1 MASFILGDT
10 PPVEIDGSQ
19 GEGGGQVL
27 RSSLALAQLLGQP
40 ILIANIRANRPKPGF
55 AAQHLTGCNLVA
67 QLSPGSAIMGII

>member
-27 RSSLALAQLLGQP
+27 RSSLALAQLLCKP
-40 ILIANIRANRPKPGF
+40 IRIAYIRAGRRKPGL
-55 AAQHLTGCNLVA
+55 AAQHLTGANLVA